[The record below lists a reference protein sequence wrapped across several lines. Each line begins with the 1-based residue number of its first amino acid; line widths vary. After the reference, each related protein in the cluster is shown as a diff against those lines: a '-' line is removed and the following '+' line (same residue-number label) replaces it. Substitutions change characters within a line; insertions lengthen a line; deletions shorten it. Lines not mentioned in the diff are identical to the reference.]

1 MELRSRATTAIV
13 GPVHDERI
21 HQKRLV
27 IGDAFGQVLL
37 ACHAAGGVPG
47 VAFEVVERSD
57 GHLGVMDAARYFAP
71 AGDWTATSRFARER
85 AVGRT
90 LDIGAGAG
98 RVALVLQDEG
108 YDVVALDVSEGA
120 TTVCRQLGVRA
131 TFTGS
136 IFDLAAT
143 APEPFDTFLMVGNN
157 LGLLGGAEQA
167 PRFLDAL
174 ASMAA
179 PGAVAIGET
188 LNPYGTKD
196 PDHLRYHDDNRAV
209 GRLPGQLRL
218 RVRHLQLA
226 TPWMEYLFC
235 TPEELESILAP
246 TRWQL
251 TDAHTAESIDPDR
264 ARWPPG
270 QWTAVL
276 RLHVMSSRHS
286 GGMALP
292 AMLRR
297 RRFGMR
303 DGKDPATVKANCFP
317 L

>member
-1 MELRSRATTAIV
+1 MV
-13 GPVHDERI
+13 PDERI
-21 HQKRLV
+21 HPKRLV

-37 ACHAAGGVPG
+37 ACHAGGGVPG

-57 GHLGVMDAARYFAP
+57 GHLGVMDAARYFAH
-71 AGDWTATSRFARER
+71 AGDWTATSRFARDG
-85 AVGRT
+85 AAGRV

-98 RVALVLQDEG
+98 RVALALQDERH
-108 YDVVALDVSEGA
+108 DVVALDVSEGA
-120 TTVCRQLGVRA
+120 TTVCRQRGVRA

-136 IFDLAAT
+136 VFDLAAT
-143 APEPFDTFLMVGNN
+143 APEPFETFLMLGNN

-174 ASMAA
+174 ASMAR

-196 PDHLRYHDDNRAV
+196 PDHLRYHDDNRAL

-226 TPWMEYLFC
+226 TAWMEYLFC

-246 TRWQL
+246 TPWEL
-251 TDAHTAESIDPDR
+251 TDTFAAESTDPDG
-264 ARWPPG
+264 ALSAPG

-276 RLHVMSSRHS
+276 RLH
-286 GGMALP
+286 G
-292 AMLRR
+292 
-297 RRFGMR
+297 
-303 DGKDPATVKANCFP
+303 
-317 L
+317 